1 MITIKWSLCLIF
13 YLSNSIIVIAKHL
26 CLPDQRDAL
35 WEFKNEFYVQ
45 EFDPSAN
52 GDTDIEK
59 WRNNTD
65 CCSWDGVSCDPKTG
79 VVVEL
84 DLEFNGLN
92 GPLRSNSSLFRLQ
105 HLQILDLGSNN
116 IWGTLPDSIGN
127 LKYLRFLSFKD
138 CNLYGKIPSSLGSLS
153 YLARL
158 LLPHNDFTSEPTDSV
173 GNLNQLTDFQL
184 MLLNLSSL
192 IWIDLGDNQFRGMLP
207 SNMSSLSKLKYFD
220 IGGNSFSGT
229 IPSSLF
235 MLPSLVEL
243 DLRRNHFRGPLEI
256 GNVSS
261 QSNLSLQDQVLS
273 WIAAAIGYVPG
284 VVCGLTIDQRDSL
297 WGFKNEFHVPSE
309 KWRNNTDCCSW
320 DGVSCD
326 PKTGNVVGL
335 DLAGSD
341 LNGPLRSNSSLFRL
355 QHLQKLYL
363 GYRNRIVL
371 TITSFGSLSYNDGLK
386 GELPDSIGNLKYLKV
401 LSLRGCHLFG
411 KIPSSLGNLSYLT
424 HLDLS
429 YNDFTRGPDSMGNLN
444 RLTDMLL
451 RLSSL
456 IWINLGNNQ
465 FRGMLPSNMSS
476 LSKLKYFDISG
487 NSFSGTIPSSLF
499 MLPSLVE
506 LGLRRNHF
514 SGPLEIGN
522 ISSQSKLQLLHLGRN
537 NFNGPIP
544 SSLGS
549 LSYLTHL
556 DLSDNEFTSEPPDSM
571 GNLNRLTDS
580 LTWIDLRD
588 NKFRGILPSSMSS
601 LSKLEYIFIGGNS
614 FSGTIPSSLF
624 MLPSLVLLD
633 LGGNHFTGPLEI
645 GNISSQSNLQHL
657 NIGRNNFNPGIVDLS
672 IFSPLLSLGHL
683 DLSGINLKI
692 SSTVSLPSSI
702 YTFILSSCN
711 ISEFPKFLRNQT
723 MLSYLDI
730 SANQIE
736 GQVPEWLWSLPELR
750 YVNISH
756 NSFNGFEGPA
766 DVIQERG
773 ELHMLD
779 ISSNTFQDP
788 FPLLPVDSMIFLFS
802 SNNRFSGEIPRT
814 ICELDNLVMLVLS
827 NNNFSGSIPRCFEN
841 LTLSVLHLRNNS
853 LSGIF
858 PEEAISHRLQSFDV
872 GHNLFSGELPK
883 SLINCSALEFLNVE
897 DNRINDTFP
906 SWLRL
911 LPNLQMLVLRS
922 NEFHGPISSPRDSVS
937 FPKLRIFDISENHFN
952 GVLSSDY
959 FDGWTTMLSVVVDFV
974 VEVYIL
980 GRSYPK
986 SVDLTNKGLK
996 MELVGSGF
1004 KIYKTIDVSG
1014 NRLEGDIPES
1024 ISLLKELIVL
1034 NMSNNAFTGH
1044 IPPSLSNLSNLQ
1056 SLDLSQNRLS
1066 GSIPPELGKLTFL
1079 ARMNFSHNRLEGP
1092 IPQTTQIQTQ
1102 DSSSFTENP
1111 GLCGLPLKKTC
1122 GREEDEEATKQEQDE
1137 DKEEEDKVFSW
1148 IAAAIGYVPGLFCGL
1163 AIAHILTSYK
1173 RDWFMRIF
1181 SAFLLC

>member
-1 MITIKWSLCLIF
+1 MKQSCRERRMITIKWSLCLIL

-79 VVVEL
+79 VVVVL

-127 LKYLRFLSFKD
+127 LKYLRVLSFKD
-138 CNLYGKIPSSLGSLS
+138 CHLYGKIPSSLGSLF
-153 YLARL
+153 YLGSL

-192 IWIDLGDNQFRGMLP
+192 IWIDLGSNQFRGMLP
-207 SNMSSLSKLKYFD
+207 SNMSSLSKLKNFD
-220 IGGNSFSGT
+220 ISNNSFSGT

-243 DLRRNHFRGPLEI
+243 DLRRNHF
-256 GNVSS
+256 
-261 QSNLSLQDQVLS
+261 
-273 WIAAAIGYVPG
+273 
-284 VVCGLTIDQRDSL
+284 
-297 WGFKNEFHVPSE
+297 
-309 KWRNNTDCCSW
+309 
-320 DGVSCD
+320 
-326 PKTGNVVGL
+326 
-335 DLAGSD
+335 
-341 LNGPLRSNSSLFRL
+341 
-355 QHLQKLYL
+355 
-363 GYRNRIVL
+363 
-371 TITSFGSLSYNDGLK
+371 
-386 GELPDSIGNLKYLKV
+386 
-401 LSLRGCHLFG
+401 
-411 KIPSSLGNLSYLT
+411 
-424 HLDLS
+424 
-429 YNDFTRGPDSMGNLN
+429 
-444 RLTDMLL
+444 
-451 RLSSL
+451 
-456 IWINLGNNQ
+456 
-465 FRGMLPSNMSS
+465 
-476 LSKLKYFDISG
+476 
-487 NSFSGTIPSSLF
+487 
-499 MLPSLVE
+499 
-506 LGLRRNHF
+506 

-522 ISSQSKLQLLHLGRN
+522 ISSQSKLQVLHLGRN

-556 DLSDNEFTSEPPDSM
+556 DLSYNEFTSEPPDSM
-571 GNLNRLTDS
+571 GNLNRLTDMLLNLSS
-580 LTWIDLRD
+580 LIWIDLRS
-588 NKFRGILPSSMSS
+588 NKFRGILPSNMSS
-601 LSKLEYIFIGGNS
+601 LSELKLFDISGNS

-624 MLPSLVLLD
+624 MIPSLSTLY
-633 LGGNHFTGPLEI
+633 LGRNDFSGPFEI
-645 GNISSQSNLQHL
+645 GNISSQSNLEDL
-657 NIGRNNFNPGIVDLS
+657 NIGRNNFYPDIVDLS
-672 IFSPLLSLGHL
+672 IFSPLLSLRYL
-683 DLSGINLKI
+683 DVSGINLKI
-692 SSTVSLPSSI
+692 SSTVSLPSPISALV
-702 YTFILSSCN
+702 LSSCN

-723 MLSYLDI
+723 RLFLLDI

-736 GQVPEWLWSLPELR
+736 GQVPEWLWSLPELGF
-750 YVNISH
+750 VNISQ

-766 DVIQERG
+766 DVIQGGG
-773 ELHMLD
+773 ELYMLD

-788 FPLLPVDSMIFLFS
+788 FPLLPVVSMNYLFS
-802 SNNRFSGEIPRT
+802 SNNRFSGEIPKT
-814 ICELDNLVMLVLS
+814 ICELDNLWILVLS

-841 LTLSVLHLRNNS
+841 FHLYVLHLRNNS

-858 PEEAISHRLQSFDV
+858 PEEAISHRLQSLDV
-872 GHNLFSGELPK
+872 GLNLFSGELAK
-883 SLINCSALEFLNVE
+883 SLINCSGLEFLNVE

-906 SWLRL
+906 SWLEL
-911 LPNLQMLVLRS
+911 LPNLQILVLRS
-922 NEFHGPISSPRDSVS
+922 NEFHGPISSPGDSLS
-937 FPKLRIFDISENHFN
+937 FPRLRIFDISENRFT
-952 GVLSSDY
+952 GVLPSDY
-959 FDGWTTMLSVVVDFV
+959 FAPWSAMSSVVD
-974 VEVYIL
+974 IKDRIIQDIT
-980 GRSYPK
+980 GSYQDLYYHK
-986 SVDLTNKGLK
+986 SVALINKGLN
-996 MELVGSGF
+996 MELVGSDF

-1079 ARMNFSHNRLEGP
+1079 ARMNFSYNRLEGP

-1111 GLCGLPLKKTC
+1111 GLCGLPLKKNC
-1122 GREEDEEATKQEQDE
+1122 GGKEEATKQEQDE
-1137 DKEEEDKVFSW
+1137 EKEEEEQVFSW
-1148 IAAAIGYVPGLFCGL
+1148 IAAAIGYVPGVVCGL
-1163 AIAHILTSYK
+1163 TIGHILVSHK
-1173 RDWFMRIF
+1173 RDWFMRTVSLF
-1181 SAFLLC
+1181 T